1 MKYLLAILGWAVA
14 LTANAGTVFTSYD
27 DYYQTQQSVFAGNA
41 LAKSSDSYSIQGE
54 HGLCGEEDACQDYK
68 GKLGQKK
75 IKITISQTQGAFQI
89 NGRSLAYRKSCVLEG
104 AQNASEEIPLYGV
117 SVYSSR
123 KVKNRPDMVCIEG
136 YYMGSGRF
144 RNTQIFLVV
153 NPFGPKDQI
162 QFLHL
167 PSLHS
172 SCMAI
177 QQAPNGSI
185 SYPRNSYIPAG
196 DAEHS
201 TGLLMKYFA
210 LKNGVSRSLNREIR
224 LRFIEVGNPFKFSVE

>member
-1 MKYLLAILGWAVA
+1 MKYLLVLLGWAAA

-27 DYYQTQQSVFAGNA
+27 DYYQQQQGVFSGKA
-41 LAKSSDSYSIQGE
+41 LEEPSEEYSMQGE
-54 HGLCGEEDACQDYK
+54 HGMCGEEDACQDYN
-68 GKLGQKK
+68 GKIGSKK
-75 IKITISQTQGAFQI
+75 IKITVSLTNGAFQL
-89 NGRSLAYRKSCVLEG
+89 NGRSFVYR
-104 AQNASEEIPLYGV
+104 NARTLDDIKATAAEIPLHGV
-117 SVYSSR
+117 SVYVAPKIKR
-123 KVKNRPDMVCIEG
+123 RPDMICIDG
-136 YYMGSGRF
+136 YYMGSGKF

-153 NPFGPKDQI
+153 NPFGPRNQI

-177 QQAPNGSI
+177 QQESDGSI
-185 SYPRNSYIPAG
+185 SYPSNSYIPAG

-210 LKNGVSRSLNREIR
+210 LKKSVSRPLNREVR